1 MQLTRTRLAVA
12 ALVLGG
18 FSNGAAYAAVTVTV
32 SEMHLCCR
40 ACTMAVEKAVAGMD
54 GVKAVVTADDGTT
67 KVDAPDA
74 KTAQAALD
82 AIAKAGFVGKVDSE
96 EVKFGDIKTPEGKV
110 KRLEVF
116 QVHNCCPACTKA
128 IKGALA
134 EVEGVVADTCKS
146 KETSFVIE
154 GDFSAKD
161 AIAALSKAGFYCSIE
176 KPEPKPAE

>member
-40 ACTMAVEKAVAGMD
+40 AGMD

-161 AIAALSKAGFYCSIE
+161 AIAALSKAGFYCSLE